1 MTEEI
6 PKSNGNAEGFIK
18 IRRGLLKH
26 LELGRLTAHDL
37 GLYLAILLQ
46 ANYRTGLWVGS
57 AAKLFAIFPKENT
70 LRRTQRSL
78 ERIEQIGFIK
88 RFRVPG
94 RKHNYPVLINKFE
107 CTKGVLTGYRLNA
120 EVSTDYRHP
129 VYDHVTVGTDSDPII
144 SGHKFEC
151 TKGVLTGYGLNAEV
165 STDYRHPVYDHVT
178 ELTLSCHGA
187 DAELTPIQE
196 VRSKKEE
203 KEVRGERK
211 TGVLLPTP
219 SKRKSFPVD
228 FTLSPELASLAI
240 KRGLDPTATFAH
252 FKDHHTAKGSR
263 FVDWVAAW
271 RTWLANS
278 GRFGG
283 VPLSPPPLRPAETFD
298 QKMAREIRE
307 DAERQRRR
315 ANARK

>member
-129 VYDHVTVGTDSDPII
+129 VYDHVT
-144 SGHKFEC
+144 
-151 TKGVLTGYGLNAEV
+151 
-165 STDYRHPVYDHVT
+165 

-203 KEVRGERK
+203 EEVRGERK

-283 VPLSPPPLRPAETFD
+283 VPLPPPPLRPAETFD

>member
-78 ERIEQIGFIK
+78 ERIEKIGFIK

-129 VYDHVTVGTDSDPII
+129 VYDHVT
-144 SGHKFEC
+144 
-151 TKGVLTGYGLNAEV
+151 
-165 STDYRHPVYDHVT
+165 

-203 KEVRGERK
+203 EEVRGERK

-283 VPLSPPPLRPAETFD
+283 VPLPAPPLRPAETFD

>member
-78 ERIEQIGFIK
+78 ERIEKIGFIK

-129 VYDHVTVGTDSDPII
+129 VYDHVT
-144 SGHKFEC
+144 
-151 TKGVLTGYGLNAEV
+151 
-165 STDYRHPVYDHVT
+165 

-203 KEVRGERK
+203 EEVRGERK

>member
-94 RKHNYPVLINKFE
+94 RRHNYPVLINKFE
-107 CTKGVLTGYRLNA
+107 CTKGVLTGYR
-120 EVSTDYRHP
+120 
-129 VYDHVTVGTDSDPII
+129 
-144 SGHKFEC
+144 
-151 TKGVLTGYGLNAEV
+151 LNAEV

-203 KEVRGERK
+203 EEVRGERK

-283 VPLSPPPLRPAETFD
+283 VPLPPPPLRPAETFD

>member
-78 ERIEQIGFIK
+78 ERIEKIGFIK

-129 VYDHVTVGTDSDPII
+129 VYDHVT
-144 SGHKFEC
+144 
-151 TKGVLTGYGLNAEV
+151 
-165 STDYRHPVYDHVT
+165 

-203 KEVRGERK
+203 EEVRGERK

-283 VPLSPPPLRPAETFD
+283 VPLPPPPLRPAETFD